1 MKVVGYGRSRILIPA
16 SPIPPRRN
24 WIFLVLFDP
33 RGSKLIRS
41 VGSYVTGTDAISAG
55 EAT

>member
-1 MKVVGYGRSRILIPA
+1 MRSWGTGEGRILIPA
-16 SPIPPRRN
+16 SPIPPRQS

-41 VGSYVTGTDAISAG
+41 VGSYVTGTGAISAG